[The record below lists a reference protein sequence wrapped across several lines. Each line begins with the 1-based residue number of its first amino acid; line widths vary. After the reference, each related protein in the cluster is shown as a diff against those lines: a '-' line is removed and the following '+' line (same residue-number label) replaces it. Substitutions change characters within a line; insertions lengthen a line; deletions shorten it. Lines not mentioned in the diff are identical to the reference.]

1 MTSVLRSKRAELI
14 LERRVVTPAAHGII
28 KDLRR
33 QAAMAVVPELQG
45 IAYLQLV
52 MSRILLPP
60 PDQEHVLAVVPP
72 HIQVP
77 ARLVTAPP
85 ESIACGRVLAEC
97 AGELA
102 Q

>member
-1 MTSVLRSKRAELI
+1 
-14 LERRVVTPAAHGII
+14 
-28 KDLRR
+28 
-33 QAAMAVVPELQG
+33 
-45 IAYLQLV
+45 LQLV